1 MYQFPAKSKMEQAQ
15 VKRMLEKQNI
25 QNTTKQNMMSLNQE
39 PRAKYQTSFSGE
51 VKQILFLNAEKN
63 ALS

>member
-1 MYQFPAKSKMEQAQ
+1 MYQFPAKSKMGQAQ

-25 QNTTKQNMMSLNQE
+25 KNTTKQNVMNLNQE
-39 PRAKYQTSFSGE
+39 PRAKYQTSFSSE
-51 VKQILFLNAEKN
+51 VKQILFLTAEKN